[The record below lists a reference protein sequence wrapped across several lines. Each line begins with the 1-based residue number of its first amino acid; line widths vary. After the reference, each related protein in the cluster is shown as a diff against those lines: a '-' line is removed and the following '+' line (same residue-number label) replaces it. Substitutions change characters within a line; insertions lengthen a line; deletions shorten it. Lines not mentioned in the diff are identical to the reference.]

1 MAFSIME
8 IQSRL
13 FLTEDA
19 GGNLCF
25 GSEDERLIFYDET
38 DAENVLLMLN
48 EEYEGCYTL
57 LNEAIS
63 ESLEGQGMDCS
74 PHL

>member
-38 DAENVLLMLN
+38 E
-48 EEYEGCYTL
+48 C
-57 LNEAIS
+57 
-63 ESLEGQGMDCS
+63 
-74 PHL
+74 